1 MRLPRRTFLTI
12 SAAAALSSAFFAPS
26 CEAATI
32 GGPAFGSWWRAC
44 LPSGTRTDQV
54 RAAIAQ
60 VIERVDATMSPYRA
74 SSELIALNKAP
85 GGRWLGVSSTLEPV
99 LKESL
104 QIAQATCGAFDPTVG
119 PLVHRY
125 GFGPIRDGG
134 ASHFT
139 ALEVGPQVLR
149 KTTNDTTLDFCG
161 IAKGHALD
169 LMAQAIE
176 ALGVDQ
182 FLLELG
188 GELLARNRHPE
199 GRPWQ
204 VAVDAPD
211 GSHPIVMRLDHG
223 QAIATSGQAFQGGRA
238 GGRPFN
244 HIVDVRTGCP
254 VDNGVWSVSVLAG
267 AAMRA
272 DALATALYVMGP
284 DAGLD
289 LARRDD
295 LAVLFQMVPTA
306 GGGCRMS
313 PKFAR
318 AVLSPE
324 V

>member
-1 MRLPRRTFLTI
+1 MPLPRRTILTI

-26 CEAATI
+26 SEASTI
-32 GGPAFGSWWRAC
+32 GGTAFGSWWRAC
-44 LPSGTRTDQV
+44 LPSGAKTDQV
-54 RAAIAQ
+54 RAAIVQ
-60 VIERVDATMSPYRA
+60 VIERVDAAMSPYRA
-74 SSELIALNKAP
+74 SSELTVLNQAP

-104 QIAQATCGAFDPTVG
+104 RIAQATGGAFDPTVG

-134 ASHFT
+134 ASRFT
-139 ALEVGPQVLR
+139 ALEIGPQGLR
-149 KTTNDTTLDFCG
+149 KTTDATTLDFCG
-161 IAKGHALD
+161 IAKGHGLD

-176 ALGVDQ
+176 ALGVDE

-188 GELLARNRHPE
+188 GELLARNRHPD

-204 VAVDAPD
+204 VAVEVPDA
-211 GSHPIVMRLDHG
+211 SRPIVIRLDHG
-223 QAIATSGQAFQGGRA
+223 QAIATSGQAFQGGWA

-244 HIVDVRTGCP
+244 HIFDVRTGGP

-295 LAVLFQMVPTA
+295 LAVLFQMAPTA
-306 GGGCRMS
+306 GGGRRVS

-318 AVLSPE
+318 ALLSQE